1 MNKKQQWYVV
11 IHYFE
16 QTMRVINS
24 IQLWNQK
31 DNSYKYIVTIVCIL
45 KIGYT
50 WHWSIKLIQ
59 LIQTIQI
66 T

>member
-1 MNKKQQWYVV
+1 MNNKQQWYVV

-31 DNSYKYIVTIVCIL
+31 DNSYKYIVTIVCIPM
-45 KIGYT
+45 IGYT
-50 WHWSIKLIQ
+50 LYQSIKLIQ
-59 LIQTIQI
+59 LIQTI
-66 T
+66 